1 MLDSKK
7 LKSLKDRAAR
17 INQSSNSEEPT
28 GIPCHFL
35 KQGEFESV
43 VPNWDGPKKCG
54 NYHGSVW
61 HEVQGFG
68 TSHWV
73 VGTHVVVD
81 YDKYRKLG
89 MTDEEILRGCIE
101 FLNCPPKRKKYAKRT
116 PKPLYGQLG
125 DLPLRH
131 KFKIK
136 SGKKCIMM
144 ILVTDKRKNRHF
156 HGEGQNYVLHNRKKR
171 RKKTT

>member
-7 LKSLKDRAAR
+7 LKSLKARAAK
-17 INQSSNSEEPT
+17 INRASEAEQEV

-61 HEVQGFG
+61 HEVEGFG
-68 TSHWV
+68 VSHWV
-73 VGTHVVVD
+73 VGAHVVVD
-81 YDKYRKLG
+81 YEKYREQG
-89 MTDEEILRGCIE
+89 MSDEEIIRGCIE
-101 FLNCPPKRKKYAKRT
+101 YLNSPPKRKKYAKRR
-116 PKPLYGQLG
+116 PKPLYGKLG
-125 DLPLRH
+125 EFPLRH
-131 KFKIK
+131 KFKEK

-144 ILVTDKRKNRHF
+144 ILVTDQRKNKNF
-156 HGEGQNYVLHNRKKR
+156 HGEGQNYVTHSKKR
-171 RKKTT
+171 RKRTT